1 MTRSADSL
9 ATALLVSRIAGDGHD
24 TLKASEF
31 WALPEPPGGLLGR
44 TVDDLVA
51 DGFAPELAERL
62 TRLFDRSVA
71 LAFELDRYEESGV
84 RTVTVHDDGYPQ
96 RLRERLGDRAPVLL
110 HVAGD
115 PGLLVGPAVGV
126 VGSRGVDEAGADVA
140 ASIARR
146 SVAAGHGLVS
156 GGARGV
162 DQIAMNAAWEAGGR
176 VVAVLADSLTRTL
189 RRPEVRTT
197 VLDGTAVFATPY
209 GPEAPFSVG
218 NAMGRNKV
226 VYALASAT
234 VVVATDEDAGGTWAG
249 ATEALRQGFGR
260 VLVWRGEGE
269 GPGNAALAGRGATEL
284 RSVDGLDA
292 VLSAPDAPEPVVPPA
307 TPIQDALFAE

>member
-1 MTRSADSL
+1 MTRCSDSL

-31 WALPEPPGGLLGR
+31 WSLPESPGDLLGR
-44 TVDDLVA
+44 SVDDLVA

-62 TRLFDRSVA
+62 ARLFDRSVA
-71 LAFELDRYEESGV
+71 LAFELDRYEESGI

-110 HVAGD
+110 HLAGD
-115 PGLLVGPAVGV
+115 PGLLSDSSVGV
-126 VGSRGVDEAGADVA
+126 VGSRGVDEAGAEVA
-140 ASIARR
+140 ASIARH
-146 SVAAGHGLVS
+146 AAGTGRGLVS

-162 DQIAMNAAWEAGGR
+162 DQIAMNAAWEAGGH
-176 VVAVLADSLTRTL
+176 VGAILADSLTRTL
-189 RRPEVRTT
+189 RRPEVRTA

-226 VYALASAT
+226 VYALAAAT
-234 VVVATDEDAGGTWAG
+234 VVVASDEDSGGTWAG
-249 ATEALRQGFGR
+249 ATETLRHGFGR
-260 VLVWRGEGE
+260 VVVWRGAGE
-269 GPGNAALAGRGATEL
+269 GPGNAALVGRGAAEL
-284 RSVDGLDA
+284 RAVEDLDA
-292 VLSAPDAPEPVVPPA
+292 VLSEPDLPQPVAVPEPPV
-307 TPIQDALFAE
+307 QDALFVD